1 MLVSSAQRDGW
12 EVICVTIGDPDDWR
26 DHAALLDFAFAAYTP
41 CPLLRAGER
50 LTRVPVFGGVQA
62 DVGLLC
68 AVPVT
73 LPLAAGER
81 AQVRVFAPQYAFAPV
96 LPGFAGHADVLVDG
110 TVLCSVPLY
119 YEALVAQQTRR
130 R

>member
-1 MLVSSAQRDGW
+1 MRDNW
-12 EVICVTIGDPDDWR
+12 EVVCVTIGDPDDWR
-26 DHAALLDFAFAAYTP
+26 DHAALLDFAFETYTP

-68 AVPVT
+68 AAPVT
-73 LPLAAGER
+73 LPLAAEER
-81 AQVRVFAPQYAFAPV
+81 AEVRVFAPHYAFAPV
-96 LPGFAGHADVLVDG
+96 LPGFAGRADVLVDG
-110 TVLCSVPLY
+110 ELLCSVPLY
-119 YEALVAQQTRR
+119 YETPVAVKPMRR